1 MAHDAFIS
9 YSSKDK
15 PVADA
20 VCANLEANDI
30 RCWIAPRDIL
40 PGQDWGEAIIDAINQ
55 SRVMVLV
62 FSSSAN
68 TSPQIKREVERS
80 VSKGIPIIPFRI
92 EDVPLS
98 KSLEYFISTPHW
110 LDALT
115 QPMEKHLQYLSQTV
129 GMLLH
134 RNEPRYVPS
143 PTPAPPKNTSSSRN
157 IILVAAGLSFGL
169 LMFGLLAYFGFH
181 LIQASLARN
190 ESNTV
195 GSKSDSGIAL
205 KPESKI
211 DPEVVGYWLSDVV
224 IGGKNWNLMLAL
236 HPDETFKLKSSTEDS
251 GTYSAQGGRWGVRSV
266 KGEVDGGFY
275 QVLNRGSVSMTGKLG
290 TALWNRTGDSR
301 SRSSRN
307 PSIDPS
313 LIGIWETDAVINA
326 IPFHLVFE
334 MAPNGTYS
342 VVSTTEDG
350 GTFEAKDGKCRQI
363 SRKNPAIDCTY
374 QILSSD
380 SISLTGPLGTA
391 VWKRVSE

>member
-20 VCANLEANDI
+20 VCANLEANGI

-55 SRVMVLV
+55 SRVMILV

-110 LDALT
+110 LDAIT

-134 RNEPRYVPS
+134 RDEPRYAPS

-157 IILVAAGLSFGL
+157 IILLIAGLVFGL

-181 LIQASLARN
+181 LIQASLAKN
-190 ESNTV
+190 DSKME
-195 GSKSDSGIAL
+195 SKSEPRID
-205 KPESKI
+205 SKI
-211 DPEVVGYWLSDVV
+211 DPAIVGNWRSDVV
-224 IGGKNWNLMLAL
+224 IGGKNWKLLL
-236 HPDETFKLKSSTEDS
+236 DIHSDETFQVKSSTEDS
-251 GTYSAQGGRWGVRSV
+251 GTYNAQGGRWGVHSV
-266 KGEVDGGFY
+266 KGELDGGVY
-275 QVLNRGSVSMTGKLG
+275 QVLSQNSVSMTGKLG
-290 TALWNRTGDSR
+290 TAIWNRTGESR
-301 SRSSRN
+301 SRSPRN

-313 LIGIWETDAVINA
+313 LIGIWETDAVINS

-334 MAPNGTYS
+334 MAPNGTYT
-342 VVSTTEDG
+342 VVSTSEDS
-350 GTFEAKDGKCRQI
+350 GTFEAKDGKCKQI
-363 SRKNPAIDCTY
+363 SRKNPVLDCSY

-391 VWKRVSE
+391 VWKRVSD